1 MKISKERLLQILKEE
16 LEQDPTKL
24 KTGSL
29 SQSGHK
35 KSALAGVEAG
45 EEFTAQERNI
55 VSQIQ
60 DFVTQIASTP
70 GVDLPKFKSALER
83 SLKYLQK
90 AVGIKG
96 QTADVGEEQ

>member
-1 MKISKERLLQILKEE
+1 MKISKQRILEILKEE

-45 EEFTAQERNI
+45 EEFTAQERSI
-55 VSQIQ
+55 VNQIQ
-60 DFVTQIASTP
+60 EFVTQIASTP
-70 GVDLPKFKSALER
+70 GVDLPRYKSALER
-83 SLKYLQK
+83 ALKYLQK
-90 AVGIKG
+90 SVNIKA
-96 QTADVGEEQ
+96 QNTNVGEPQ